1 MSVVVN
7 ALSVSLT
14 SHTLAERSHAQ
25 ADTEAMSLHAL
36 ADRFGTDKSLRTGH
50 GYVSAYRM
58 LLEPLRHT
66 LLNMTEVGV
75 LTGSSVLMWAAYF
88 SRAEIWGLDINLQSV
103 AMRRCKNKSRIHLRA
118 ASSQSQTTPAELRLV
133 NESMDLVIDDGSH
146 TREGNSRTISALWR
160 LVRPGGLYVI
170 EDVSTGADTRG
181 KYGAGGHNDRSGFAS
196 IVHAPDDILRDVYNN
211 NDVFF
216 ADTLVGVDFEKN
228 AWIKQ
233 SIKTR
238 WIHDKVDHNGHLIVI
253 RKRT

>member
-1 MSVVVN
+1 
-7 ALSVSLT
+7 
-14 SHTLAERSHAQ
+14 
-25 ADTEAMSLHAL
+25 
-36 ADRFGTDKSLRTGH
+36 
-50 GYVSAYRM
+50 
-58 LLEPLRHT
+58 
-66 LLNMTEVGV
+66 
-75 LTGSSVLMWAAYF
+75 
-88 SRAEIWGLDINLQSV
+88 
-103 AMRRCKNKSRIHLRA
+103 
-118 ASSQSQTTPAELRLV
+118 
-133 NESMDLVIDDGSH
+133 MDLVIDDGSH